1 MTDPAPSELGEAIQ
15 EVTEKVQ
22 LLVREEIALAKAE
35 MTEKVTKLIRGIV
48 AGAIAGIFAVFGL
61 IYLLHAASW
70 GIWEILGTGNGPW
83 LGFLITTLILFLLG
97 AIGGLLAFRFIKKA
111 MPPTPVM
118 AIEEAQLI
126 RETVSGS
133 QPQHPGTSVAGGA
146 ALMGAARSP
155 EEIRRSIEAN
165 RAELG
170 MAVEK
175 LRAEVAV
182 VTDWRG
188 QLRKNQKNV
197 LIGAAVA
204 GFVLGG
210 GIAAMGGLLRRRR

>member
-1 MTDPAPSELGEAIQ
+1 MTDQTPSELGEAIQ

-35 MTEKVTKLIRGIV
+35 VTEKVSKLIRGIV
-48 AGAIAGIFAVFGL
+48 AGAVAGIFAVFGL

-97 AIGGLLAFRFIKKA
+97 AIGGLLAFRSIKKA

-133 QPQHPGTSVAGGA
+133 QPQHPGTSV
-146 ALMGAARSP
+146 P
-155 EEIRRSIEAN
+155 EVRR
-165 RAELG
+165 
-170 MAVEK
+170 
-175 LRAEVAV
+175 
-182 VTDWRG
+182 
-188 QLRKNQKNV
+188 
-197 LIGAAVA
+197 
-204 GFVLGG
+204 
-210 GIAAMGGLLRRRR
+210 

>member
-1 MTDPAPSELGEAIQ
+1 MTDPRPSDLGDAIQ

-35 MTEKVTKLIRGIV
+35 VTEKVTKLIRGIV
-48 AGAIAGIFAVFGL
+48 AGAVAGIFAVFGL

-97 AIGGLLAFRFIKKA
+97 ALGGLLAFRFIKKA

-133 QPQHPGTSVAGGA
+133 QPQHPGTSA
-146 ALMGAARSP
+146 P
-155 EEIRRSIEAN
+155 EVRR
-165 RAELG
+165 
-170 MAVEK
+170 
-175 LRAEVAV
+175 
-182 VTDWRG
+182 
-188 QLRKNQKNV
+188 
-197 LIGAAVA
+197 
-204 GFVLGG
+204 
-210 GIAAMGGLLRRRR
+210 

>member
-1 MTDPAPSELGEAIQ
+1 MTDPQPSELGEAIQ

-35 MTEKVTKLIRGIV
+35 VMEKVSKLIRGIV
-48 AGAIAGIFAVFGL
+48 AGAIAGIFALFGL

-133 QPQHPGTSVAGGA
+133 QPQHPGTAVPEV
-146 ALMGAARSP
+146 RS
-155 EEIRRSIEAN
+155 
-165 RAELG
+165 
-170 MAVEK
+170 
-175 LRAEVAV
+175 
-182 VTDWRG
+182 
-188 QLRKNQKNV
+188 
-197 LIGAAVA
+197 
-204 GFVLGG
+204 
-210 GIAAMGGLLRRRR
+210 

>member
-1 MTDPAPSELGEAIQ
+1 MTDPRPSEFGEAIQ

-35 MTEKVTKLIRGIV
+35 VTEKVSKLIRGIV

-97 AIGGLLAFRFIKKA
+97 ALGGLLAFRSIKKA

-126 RETVSGS
+126 KQTLTAPHPATPSTTVAPTGQSK
-133 QPQHPGTSVAGGA
+133 VE
-146 ALMGAARSP
+146 AR
-155 EEIRRSIEAN
+155 
-165 RAELG
+165 
-170 MAVEK
+170 
-175 LRAEVAV
+175 
-182 VTDWRG
+182 
-188 QLRKNQKNV
+188 
-197 LIGAAVA
+197 
-204 GFVLGG
+204 
-210 GIAAMGGLLRRRR
+210 

>member
-1 MTDPAPSELGEAIQ
+1 M
-15 EVTEKVQ
+15 
-22 LLVREEIALAKAE
+22 REEIALAKAE
-35 MTEKVTKLIRGIV
+35 VTEKVSKLIRGIV

-97 AIGGLLAFRFIKKA
+97 ALGGLLAFRFIKKA

-133 QPQHPGTSVAGGA
+133 QPQHPGTSV
-146 ALMGAARSP
+146 P
-155 EEIRRSIEAN
+155 EVRR
-165 RAELG
+165 
-170 MAVEK
+170 
-175 LRAEVAV
+175 
-182 VTDWRG
+182 
-188 QLRKNQKNV
+188 
-197 LIGAAVA
+197 
-204 GFVLGG
+204 
-210 GIAAMGGLLRRRR
+210 

>member
-1 MTDPAPSELGEAIQ
+1 MTDPRPSELGEAIQ

-35 MTEKVTKLIRGIV
+35 MTAKVSKLVRGIV
-48 AGAIAGIFAVFGL
+48 AGAVAGIFALFGL

-70 GIWEILGTGNGPW
+70 GIWELLGTGNGPW

-97 AIGGLLAFRFIKKA
+97 ALGGLLAFRAIKKA

-133 QPQHPGTSVAGGA
+133 QPQHPGTAVPEV
-146 ALMGAARSP
+146 RS
-155 EEIRRSIEAN
+155 
-165 RAELG
+165 
-170 MAVEK
+170 
-175 LRAEVAV
+175 
-182 VTDWRG
+182 
-188 QLRKNQKNV
+188 
-197 LIGAAVA
+197 
-204 GFVLGG
+204 
-210 GIAAMGGLLRRRR
+210 

>member
-1 MTDPAPSELGEAIQ
+1 MTDPRPSELGEAIQ

-35 MTEKVTKLIRGIV
+35 VTEKVTKLIRGIV

-133 QPQHPGTSVAGGA
+133 QPQHPGTAV
-146 ALMGAARSP
+146 P
-155 EEIRRSIEAN
+155 EVRH
-165 RAELG
+165 
-170 MAVEK
+170 
-175 LRAEVAV
+175 
-182 VTDWRG
+182 
-188 QLRKNQKNV
+188 
-197 LIGAAVA
+197 
-204 GFVLGG
+204 
-210 GIAAMGGLLRRRR
+210 

>member
-1 MTDPAPSELGEAIQ
+1 MTDPTPSELGEAIQ

-35 MTEKVTKLIRGIV
+35 VTEKVSKLIRGIV

-61 IYLLHAASW
+61 IYLLHSASW

-83 LGFLITTLILFLLG
+83 LGFLIVTLILFLLG

-133 QPQHPGTSVAGGA
+133 QPQHPGTSV
-146 ALMGAARSP
+146 P
-155 EEIRRSIEAN
+155 EVRR
-165 RAELG
+165 
-170 MAVEK
+170 
-175 LRAEVAV
+175 
-182 VTDWRG
+182 
-188 QLRKNQKNV
+188 
-197 LIGAAVA
+197 
-204 GFVLGG
+204 
-210 GIAAMGGLLRRRR
+210 